1 MKADL
6 CTLSSAA
13 KKNGLERD
21 GDDMKVVITGGAG
34 FLGKKLARRI
44 LQQGALAGPD
54 GRPERLSELL
64 LFDVGKASG
73 PGLDDPRVKTLAGDI
88 ANFATVQSIVQ
99 GAATVFHFAA
109 VVSAGAEADFDL
121 GYRVNLDGTR
131 NVLEAC
137 RALGTNPRVV
147 FTSSLAAY
155 GGDLPPAVTDD
166 TPLTPQTS
174 YGAQKSIGEFLIR
187 DYTRKGFLRGTAV
200 RLPTICV
207 RTGLPNKAASTWAS
221 SVVREPLTGIDV
233 VCPVTPQTIM
243 VVLSPRKTVD
253 AFVRLHDLP
262 ADAFG
267 PGRTLLA
274 ERHQR
279 HGQGARAGG
288 RPPCRQPQGRQ
299 GDLAARSGDPEDLR
313 RLAPGHRLEAFPHA
327 GFRDGPRSR
336 RGRAQL
342 HRRRPRRADED
353 RDSDGGIA
361 AAAVIPMARHARGL
375 SAPQHPPAVLQMR
388 ATAPRRGGCASC
400 ASAAAR
406 CRGRRSR
413 RRRRQ
418 SR

>member
-1 MKADL
+1 
-6 CTLSSAA
+6 
-13 KKNGLERD
+13 
-21 GDDMKVVITGGAG
+21 MKVVITGGAG
-34 FLGKKLARRI
+34 FLGKKLARRL
-44 LQQGALAGPD
+44 LQDGGIAGPS
-54 GRPERLSELL
+54 GKPERVSELV

-147 FTSSLAAY
+147 FTSSLAAF

-166 TPLTPQTS
+166 TALTPQTS

-187 DYTRKGFLRGTAV
+187 DYTRKGFLRGTSV

-221 SVVREPLTGIDV
+221 SVVREPLTGVDV
-233 VCPVTPQTIM
+233 VCPVTPETIM

-262 ADAFG
+262 PDAFG
-267 PGRTLLA
+267 PGRTLLLNGINVTA
-274 ERHQR
+274 KR
-279 HGQGARAGG
+279 ARAGG
-288 RPPCRQPQGRQ
+288 RPPRRQPQGRQ
-299 GDLAARSGDPEDLR
+299 GELAARSGDPEDLR
-313 RLAPGHRLEAFPHA
+313 RLAPGHQFEAVACARL
-327 GFRDGPRSR
+327 RDRQGSR

-342 HRRRPRRADED
+342 HRRRPRRSDED
-353 RDSDGGIA
+353 RDGG
-361 AAAVIPMARHARGL
+361 L
-375 SAPQHPPAVLQMR
+375 APLYSSPV
-388 ATAPRRGGCASC
+388 T
-400 ASAAAR
+400 
-406 CRGRRSR
+406 RGRVGRGRAAQAVPPRMRS
-413 RRRRQ
+413 
-418 SR
+418 

>member
-1 MKADL
+1 
-6 CTLSSAA
+6 
-13 KKNGLERD
+13 
-21 GDDMKVVITGGAG
+21 MKVVITGGAG
-34 FLGKKLARRI
+34 FLGKKLARRL
-44 LQQGALAGPD
+44 LQEDGIAGPD
-54 GRPERLSELL
+54 GGKGRVSELV

-73 PGLDDPRVKTLAGDI
+73 PGLDDPRVETVAGDI

-99 GAATVFHFAA
+99 GASSVFHFAA

-221 SVVREPLTGIDV
+221 SVVREPLTGVDV
-233 VCPVTPQTIM
+233 ICPVTPETIM

-253 AFVRLHDLP
+253 AFVRLHNLP
-262 ADAFG
+262 HEAFG
-267 PGRTLLA
+267 PGRTLLLNGTNVTA
-274 ERHQR
+274 KELEQAVGRHAGNRKVGKVTWQHDPAIQR
-279 HGQGARAGG
+279 ICDGW
-288 RPPCRQPQGRQ
+288 PQGIN
-299 GDLAARSGDPEDLR
+299 SK
-313 RLAPGHRLEAFPHA
+313 
-327 GFRDGPRSR
+327 RSR
-336 RGRAQL
+336 DLGFEMDKDLDEVVR
-342 HRRRPRRADED
+342 HFIADD
-353 RDSDGGIA
+353 IDDQMKIVGA
-361 AAAVIPMARHARGL
+361 A
-375 SAPQHPPAVLQMR
+375 
-388 ATAPRRGGCASC
+388 
-400 ASAAAR
+400 
-406 CRGRRSR
+406 
-413 RRRRQ
+413 
-418 SR
+418 